1 LYGQIVAGYPGT
13 EKAYLIPMAQ
23 IFKDIELLVGPVIIS
38 PNRDEVKSKGTSPLK
53 ELNTFPGV
61 KHPQEFRPES
71 VFSWS
76 GKERMEQKQEKGA
89 TKFLTRM
96 KTVLKR
102 SDGSK
107 RLSFAGRRSESA
119 SDKGKSRAALET
131 KITNELRA
139 KRLGDEEPEPIEAPQ
154 VHEIHELPAV
164 EPVGSELSV
173 PREAGIK
180 GIERDNWPASS
191 SHPLPLSPLP
201 LLFSMAEL
209 RDSRAENSSP
219 KDDSFFYNP

>member
-1 LYGQIVAGYPGT
+1 VAGYPGT
-13 EKAYLIPMAQ
+13 EKAYLVPMAH
-23 IFKDIELLVGPVIIS
+23 IFKDIELLVGPVTIS
-38 PNRDEVKSKGTSPLK
+38 PNRDEVKLKGTSPLK

-61 KHPQEFRPES
+61 NHPQEFRPES

-107 RLSFAGRRSESA
+107 RMSFAGRRSESA
-119 SDKGKSRAALET
+119 SDKGKSRAGVDT

-139 KRLGDEEPEPIEAPQ
+139 KYLRDEEPIPIEAPRD
-154 VHEIHELPAV
+154 IYELPAV
-164 EPVGSELSV
+164 EPVRSELSM

-191 SHPLPLSPLP
+191 FPALPLAPLP
-201 LLFSMAEL
+201 LLFSHAEL